1 MNSGGQAFMFSMMI
15 HGLFLCGLY
24 SVGSSFAHPG
34 RPVVI
39 DFTLMDAGA
48 PEAARKTAENRRPA
62 APPPKRRAEVRDKTP
77 ARKVE
82 KVETPRNAPA
92 DIPRPALEQAG
103 PVAVAA
109 KAPEARPQKVAAPPS
124 GERGNKGPDAPVRT
138 ASLAPSGGGGS
149 NAGEQAR
156 GRYTREHYAYIKEL
170 IERNLSYPP
179 RAKKMGW
186 TGRVVVSFQ
195 VLKNGK
201 VDKVRIRSSSGHD
214 VLDRNVID
222 TIHEVAPFPRPPEW
236 VELSMPIIYRLD

>member
-1 MNSGGQAFMFSMMI
+1 M
-15 HGLFLCGLY
+15 
-24 SVGSSFAHPG
+24 
-34 RPVVI
+34 
-39 DFTLMDAGA
+39 
-48 PEAARKTAENRRPA
+48 
-62 APPPKRRAEVRDKTP
+62 
-77 ARKVE
+77 
-82 KVETPRNAPA
+82 ETPRNAPA